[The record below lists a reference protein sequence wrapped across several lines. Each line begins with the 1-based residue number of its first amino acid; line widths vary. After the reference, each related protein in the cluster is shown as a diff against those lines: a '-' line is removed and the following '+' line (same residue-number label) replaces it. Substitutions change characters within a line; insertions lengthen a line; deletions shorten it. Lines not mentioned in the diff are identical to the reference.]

1 MSQSQIL
8 LSIVVDTNA
17 AETLYYEKLVR
28 LFAQNPRVA
37 IKRERLDLGDFV
49 FRLQAVT
56 TEALLDES
64 EQAQDHCPQRTT
76 KQCIVVER
84 KTNGDLASSLQDRRF
99 YEQKARF
106 ARSADGDGADS
117 SIDTQLLVLVE
128 GKPLHWKLTEVR
140 GNFTNS
146 ALNSAL
152 LSTLLR
158 DRMPVLRT
166 LDFEDTCAA
175 LECIGKRL
183 LKDELCLASRE
194 AKLNKTRIGAE
205 GHKAFARKRKNLESP
220 VAMLTVMLST
230 IPGLGPEGARALAM
244 AYRTLQNIH
253 DASMSELA
261 LVQATPSRRLGPS
274 LAAVIKSVVS
284 ARGPVDAKLVPDV
297 FVTEPTHVTKKPKKR
312 HNCPENV

>member
-1 MSQSQIL
+1 MGLSQAQ

-17 AETLYYEKLVR
+17 AETLYYEELTR

-49 FRLQAVT
+49 FRLQCAT
-56 TEALLDES
+56 TEASLNE
-64 EQAQDHCPQRTT
+64 T

-84 KTNGDLASSLQDRRF
+84 KSNGDLASSLQDRRF

-106 ARSADGDGADS
+106 ARSADGDGAQA

-128 GKPLHWKLTEVR
+128 GKALHWKLNDVR

-194 AKLNKTRIGAE
+194 ARLNKTRIGAE

-220 VAMLTVMLST
+220 MAMLTVMLST
-230 IPGLGPEGARALAM
+230 IPGLGPEGAGALAM

-253 DASMSELA
+253 AASVSELA
-261 LVQATPSRRLGPS
+261 LFRATPSRRLGPS

-284 ARGPVDAKLVPDV
+284 ATGPVDAKLVPDV
-297 FVTEPTHVTKKPKKR
+297 FETEALPATKKPKKKEHSR
-312 HNCPENV
+312 AESA